1 MKYLMLACLLL
12 AACATAP
19 LTNQIEAASLTVNNL
34 AVQIDQLQKSGAITN
49 DREDEL
55 LNQLLE
61 VNRAL
66 RLASTLAASCS
77 TDCSNA
83 EAQLRAANELLA
95 KLQVEISK

>member
-1 MKYLMLACLLL
+1 MRYFILVCLFLT
-12 AACATAP
+12 ACASTP

-34 AVQIDQLQKSGAITN
+34 AVEIDRLQKTQVISN

-55 LNQLLE
+55 LTQLLE
-61 VNRAL
+61 VNKAL
-66 RLASTLAASCS
+66 RLASALAASCS

-95 KLQVEISK
+95 KLQAEVSK